1 MPARRRDGYNG
12 SVNTKRRLPKSA
24 IIGFL
29 FAAFLLALM
38 VYSSA
43 GLRKVSCDICIT
55 FNGSTVCRR
64 AEGKTRQD
72 AVRTATDNA
81 CSGLYRDMAENIRCS
96 NTPPKSVDCR

>member
-1 MPARRRDGYNG
+1 
-12 SVNTKRRLPKSA
+12 VNAQRRLPKSA

-29 FAAFLLALM
+29 FAALLLALM

-43 GLRKVSCDICIT
+43 GLRKVSCEVCIT

-64 AEGKTRQD
+64 AEGKTRED

-81 CSGLYRDMAENIRCS
+81 CSGLYHDMAENIRCS
-96 NTPPKSVDCR
+96 NTPPKSLVCR

>member
-1 MPARRRDGYNG
+1 MNAQR
-12 SVNTKRRLPKSA
+12 TLPKSA

-29 FAAFLLALM
+29 FAALLLALM

-43 GLRKVSCDICIT
+43 GLRKVSCEVCIT

-64 AEGKTRQD
+64 AEGKTRED

-81 CSGLYRDMAENIRCS
+81 CSGLYHDMAENIRCS
-96 NTPPKSVDCR
+96 NTPPKSLVCR